1 MDLNPVPKTE
11 DSLNPK
17 KMDIQNGE
25 ESKDFPPQVKSIHS
39 YKLVDSRSQTLV
51 CIKPIF
57 EALVGESVAWK
68 VERGKEFLNI
78 AQ

>member
-1 MDLNPVPKTE
+1 MRRKAKIFF
-11 DSLNPK
+11 S
-17 KMDIQNGE
+17 
-25 ESKDFPPQVKSIHS
+25 PQVKSIHS
-39 YKLVDSRSQTLV
+39 YKLVDSPSQTMV